1 MAKQCDVCGKQY
13 LKSNIRSHSNIATI
27 KRQKANLQPA
37 TVNGKKIT
45 ACTKCIKTQTKK
57 AAV

>member
-13 LKSNIRSHSNIATI
+13 MKGNKRSHSNIATI
-27 KRQKANLQPA
+27 KRQKANLQQ
-37 TVNGKKIT
+37 TTIDGKKVL

-57 AAV
+57 AAA